1 MTHFQLENVFL
12 QRILKKE
19 FFAIS
24 ISVRPIDVVS
34 TIDTIV
40 SHLFKINLPSR
51 KKILLS
57 IETVL
62 SILHSW

>member
-40 SHLFKINLPSR
+40 SHLFKKNLPSR
-51 KKILLS
+51 KKNFRIVRKDKNQK
-57 IETVL
+57 EG
-62 SILHSW
+62 

>member
-40 SHLFKINLPSR
+40 SHLFKKNLPSR

-57 IETVL
+57 IEKVL

>member
-40 SHLFKINLPSR
+40 SHLFKKKLPSR
-51 KKILLS
+51 KKNFRIVRKDKNQK
-57 IETVL
+57 EG
-62 SILHSW
+62 